1 MKEIK
6 INAGQLS
13 VVMPAYNEGKNIYHN
28 IERVR
33 AAISKF
39 ADNYE
44 IIVVNDGSSDNTKDE
59 ILRAEKEMP
68 DIRLVSYSKNRGKGG
83 AIKKGVEASH
93 GEYIAFLDADL
104 DLPPEQLEKYL
115 KQLQGGKADV
125 VIGSKMHKD
134 SEIDYPFVRRVI
146 SFCYYSMLKILFRLN
161 VKDTQTGIKM
171 FRAKALKSVIGL
183 VKTKGFAYDIE
194 ILVALNC
201 RKYRIMEMPVK
212 LVFGRENG
220 MGRIKFTDIFQ
231 VFADTWKIFWR
242 ANVRKDYLKK
252 D

>member
-1 MKEIK
+1 MEEIK
-6 INAGQLS
+6 MNAGRLS

-33 AAISKF
+33 TAVEKF
-39 ADNYE
+39 ADDYE
-44 IIVVNDGSSDNTKDE
+44 IIVVNDGSSDHTKDE
-59 ILRAEKEMP
+59 VLRAQKESSRV
-68 DIRLVSYSKNRGKGG
+68 RLVSYRKNRGKGG
-83 AIKKGVEASH
+83 AIKKGVAEAG

-115 KQLQGGKADV
+115 EQLKNNRADV

-134 SEIDYPFVRRVI
+134 SELDYPLVRRII
-146 SFCYYSMLKILFRLN
+146 SFGYYSMLKILFHLN

-171 FRAKALKSVIGL
+171 FRAEALKSIIGL
-183 VKTKGFAYDIE
+183 VKIKGFAYDIE

-220 MGRIKFTDIFQ
+220 MGRIKLKDILQ
-231 VFADTWKIFWR
+231 VFSDTWKIFWR
-242 ANVRKDYLKK
+242 ANVRKDYRKL
-252 D
+252 

>member
-1 MKEIK
+1 MEEIK
-6 INAGQLS
+6 MNAGRLS

-33 AAISKF
+33 TAVEKF
-39 ADNYE
+39 ADDYE
-44 IIVVNDGSSDNTKDE
+44 IIVVNDGSSDHTKDE
-59 ILRAEKEMP
+59 VLRAQKESSRV
-68 DIRLVSYSKNRGKGG
+68 RLVSYRKNRGKGG
-83 AIKKGVEASH
+83 AIKKGVAEAG

-115 KQLQGGKADV
+115 EQLKNNRADV

-134 SEIDYPFVRRVI
+134 SELDYPLVRRII
-146 SFCYYSMLKILFRLN
+146 SFGYYSMLKILFHLN

-171 FRAKALKSVIGL
+171 FRAEALKSIIGL

-201 RKYRIMEMPVK
+201 RKYRIMEMPEK

-220 MGRIKFTDIFQ
+220 MGRIKLKDILQ
-231 VFADTWKIFWR
+231 VFSDTWKIFWR
-242 ANVRKDYLKK
+242 ANVRKDYRKL
-252 D
+252 

>member
-1 MKEIK
+1 MEEIK
-6 INAGQLS
+6 MNAGWLS
-13 VVMPAYNEGKNIYHN
+13 IVMPAYNEGKNIYHN

-33 AAISKF
+33 MAIEKF
-39 ADNYE
+39 VKDYE

-59 ILRAEKEMP
+59 ILRAKQE
-68 DIRLVSYSKNRGKGG
+68 IAQVRLVSYSKNKGKGG
-83 AIKKGVEASH
+83 AIKKGVEAAC

-115 KQLQGGKADV
+115 KQLKDNKADV

-134 SEIDYPFVRRVI
+134 SELDYPFIRRVI
-146 SFCYYSMLKILFRLN
+146 SFGYYSMLKILFRLN
-161 VKDTQTGIKM
+161 VKDTQTGIKL
-171 FRAKALKSVIGL
+171 FRAEALKSIIDL

-220 MGRIKFTDIFQ
+220 MGRIKLSDILQ
-231 VFADTWKIFWR
+231 VFSDTWKIFWR
-242 ANVRKDYLKK
+242 ANVKK
-252 D
+252 GYK

>member
-1 MKEIK
+1 MEEIRM
-6 INAGQLS
+6 NAGGLS

-33 AAISKF
+33 MAVEKF
-39 ADNYE
+39 ADDYE
-44 IIVVNDGSSDNTKDE
+44 IIVVNDGSSDHTKDE
-59 ILRAEKEMP
+59 VLRAQKESSKV
-68 DIRLVSYSKNRGKGG
+68 RLVSYRQNRGKGG
-83 AIKKGVEASH
+83 AIKKGVAEAG

-115 KQLQGGKADV
+115 EQLKNNRADV

-134 SEIDYPFVRRVI
+134 SELDYPLVRRVI
-146 SFCYYSMLKILFRLN
+146 SFGYYSMLKILFHLN

-171 FRAKALKSVIGL
+171 FRAEALKSIIGL

-194 ILVALNC
+194 ILVALNS

-220 MGRIKFTDIFQ
+220 MGRIKFKDILQ
-231 VFADTWKIFWR
+231 VFSDTWKIFWR
-242 ANVRKDYLKK
+242 ANVRKDYKK
-252 D
+252 L

>member
-1 MKEIK
+1 MEEIK
-6 INAGQLS
+6 MNAGRLS

-33 AAISKF
+33 TAVEKF
-39 ADNYE
+39 ADDYE
-44 IIVVNDGSSDNTKDE
+44 IIVVNDGSSDHTKDE
-59 ILRAEKEMP
+59 VLRAQKESSRV
-68 DIRLVSYSKNRGKGG
+68 RLVSYRKNRGKGG
-83 AIKKGVEASH
+83 AIKKGVAEAC

-115 KQLQGGKADV
+115 EQLKNNRADV

-134 SEIDYPFVRRVI
+134 SELDYPLVRRII
-146 SFCYYSMLKILFRLN
+146 SFGYYSMLKILFHLN

-171 FRAKALKSVIGL
+171 FRAEALKSIIGL

-220 MGRIKFTDIFQ
+220 MGRIKFKDILQ
-231 VFADTWKIFWR
+231 VFSDTWKIFWR
-242 ANVRKDYLKK
+242 ANVRKDYRKL
-252 D
+252 